1 MKKVIRLT
9 ESELISLI
17 KETVINSKRILTE
30 GYNTEDLKIEKYT
43 YGGKSNEIAVDTG
56 TKTYVYEI
64 IYTELNPFSKCKTK
78 DDNCMVNFRDL
89 NQEGMDLIINR
100 WVKDG
105 NVNPIK
111 VEIGDL
117 EGLKYGNNIEKYTGL
132 GYVYLNKTYE
142 RDSNQY

>member
-9 ESELISLI
+9 ESELISII
-17 KETVINSKRILTE
+17 KETVINTKIRLNE
-30 GYNTEDLKIEKYT
+30 GYNSENLRIEKYT
-43 YGGKSNEIAVDTG
+43 YGGKENEIAVDTG
-56 TKTYVYEI
+56 IKTYVYEV

-78 DDNCMVNFRDL
+78 EDNCMVNFRDL
-89 NQEGMDLIINR
+89 TQEGLDLIINR
-100 WVKDG
+100 WIKEG

>member
-17 KETVINSKRILTE
+17 KETVNSSKKILKE
-30 GYNTEDLKIEKYT
+30 GYNTEDLKIDKYT
-43 YGGKSNEIAVDTG
+43 YGGKANEIAVDTG

-64 IYTELNPFSKCKTK
+64 IYTELNPFSSCKTK
-78 DDNCMVNFRDL
+78 GDNCMVNFRDL

-142 RDSNQY
+142 KSSNKY